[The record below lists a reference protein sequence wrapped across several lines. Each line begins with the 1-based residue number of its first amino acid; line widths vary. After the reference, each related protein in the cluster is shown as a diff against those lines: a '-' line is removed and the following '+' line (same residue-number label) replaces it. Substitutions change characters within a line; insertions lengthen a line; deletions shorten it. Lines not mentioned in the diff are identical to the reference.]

1 MATKEK
7 RKLKDLNLLD
17 KFLFDEAM
25 EDKENMKTLLDII
38 LGQDTKLKYPTQTEK
53 ERRVSNDKR
62 QIRLDVY
69 AIDEDDVVYD
79 TEPQKRN
86 TKNLPKRSRLYQGV
100 IDSNL
105 LPPGSV
111 DFNLLNTV
119 IIIMIMPFDLFG
131 YELYRYTFRMKCEEV
146 PELELG
152 DEATRIFLNS
162 HGKHPELV
170 STELVEL
177 LEYMEKST
185 DTVAKE
191 CESERIHQMHERV
204 NRLKSD
210 KEMEIKYMQ
219 KWEEKEI
226 DRQEAYAEGERI
238 GEARGREEGERIGEE
253 RGREEGERIGE
264 ERGREK
270 GERIGENRINR
281 LIMHLIEQGRNE
293 DLARAASDPEYQA
306 KLLKEFGL

>member
-53 ERRVSNDKR
+53 ERRASNDKR

-105 LPPGSV
+105 LPPGSI

-131 YELYRYTFRMKCEEV
+131 HELYRYTFRMKCEEV

-238 GEARGREEGERIGEE
+238 GEARGREEGERIGE
-253 RGREEGERIGE
+253 
-264 ERGREK
+264 
-270 GERIGENRINR
+270 NRINR

-306 KLLKEFGL
+306 KLLKELGL

>member
-38 LGQDTKLKYPTQTEK
+38 LGQDTKLK
-53 ERRVSNDKR
+53 
-62 QIRLDVY
+62 
-69 AIDEDDVVYD
+69 
-79 TEPQKRN
+79 
-86 TKNLPKRSRLYQGV
+86 
-100 IDSNL
+100 
-105 LPPGSV
+105 
-111 DFNLLNTV
+111 
-119 IIIMIMPFDLFG
+119 
-131 YELYRYTFRMKCEEV
+131 
-146 PELELG
+146 
-152 DEATRIFLNS
+152 
-162 HGKHPELV
+162 LV

-226 DRQEAYAEGERI
+226 DRQEAYAEGERL
-238 GEARGREEGERIGEE
+238 GEARGRE
-253 RGREEGERIGE
+253 
-264 ERGREK
+264 K
-270 GERIGENRINR
+270 GESRINK
-281 LIMHLIEQGRNE
+281 LITYLLEQGRNE

-306 KLLKEFGL
+306 KLLKELGL